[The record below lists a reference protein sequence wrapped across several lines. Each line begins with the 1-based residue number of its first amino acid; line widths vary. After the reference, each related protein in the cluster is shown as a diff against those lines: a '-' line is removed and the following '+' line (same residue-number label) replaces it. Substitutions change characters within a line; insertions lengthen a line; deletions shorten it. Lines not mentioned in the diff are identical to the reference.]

1 MSASDTRKRRQSD
14 ALSENSLPTI
24 SKRPRTNHEEDDND
38 WGDRQ
43 ICTSGPLSHGDYN
56 VGWICALPIEM
67 AAAKAMLDNIHG
79 SLPGDSN
86 DSNTYTL
93 GNIGMH
99 NIVIACLPSGH
110 YGTNNAATVAN
121 NMRRSF
127 PSIQIRLMV
136 GIGGGAPGKVD
147 IRLGD
152 VVVGDKVVQHDFGK
166 TVHDGSFERTGIL
179 TRPPQ
184 EIMTAVSKLRSDH
197 ESSRSQ
203 IHSILSEM
211 LERYPSM
218 AKYAYPG
225 PLQDKLYETTYD
237 HARALS
243 SCDQCDPS
251 KLMKRSGRDTT
262 DPRIHYGVIAS
273 GNQVIKH
280 AKTRDKLAQELEV
293 LCFEMEAAGLMG
305 SFPCLVIRGICD
317 YSDSHKNK
325 QWQEYAAAAAAAYA
339 KELLSVILPNA
350 TPKALTVGTS
360 RAIEQLSLSDRR
372 KALLDSLRFDQI
384 DSRHANIKAAHAK
397 TCRWFLKNPDYVDWL
412 DPAKL
417 SQHHGFLWINGK
429 PGAGKSTL
437 MKFVYTHAKK
447 KAAGN
452 AATIAFFFN
461 ARGDDLEKSIIGMH
475 RSLLLQLL
483 EKLPDLQEVLDDS
496 DYAPG
501 NQSSHLTWE
510 VEELQG
516 LFSQAVEKL
525 GQRRVT
531 CFIDALDECDES
543 QVVAMVGFFE
553 DLAEHAVR
561 NQSKLYIC
569 FSSRHYPYVDIR
581 TGRKLTL
588 EDQTGHAQD
597 LDRYVQSNLRA
608 GVGKQADEIRAGILQ
623 KAAGVFMWVVLV
635 VDILNKEF
643 RRGRIFAV
651 RKRLQEIPA
660 KLSELFKDM
669 LQRDQVNLDDFLL
682 CIQWI
687 LYAKR
692 PLRREE
698 FYFAMVSGLDPEPEN
713 LVEWNPEHISM
724 DQLQRF
730 VLSSSKGLAEIAK
743 SEIVQFIHESVRDF
757 LIKDGGLRDLWPE
770 LGQNF
775 QSLSHDRLKQCCQTY
790 TKVDLSDHHSFDKAL
805 LKATSHEAKALRE
818 SVSAKFPF
826 LEYAARH
833 ILYHADTAA
842 NGLAQDEFVKKF
854 PLSAWINLDNLFEKH
869 EIRRHTQ
876 NASLLYVLAE
886 NGLARLIKTTI
897 FQDQRVHIQG
907 ERYRYPLFAA
917 LANSHRDA
925 VRVLLQQETSSLS
938 QENDI
943 AEQLEYGTDFTA
955 GKHETPL
962 LWAAKRGRVG
972 LTELLIPSGELD
984 LNFQDYKGRT
994 ALSWAA
1000 GNGHEA
1006 VSKLLLATGEVDPN
1020 LSDSRGR
1027 TALSWAVGNGHESV
1041 VTLLQTIEGVD
1052 MHSKD
1057 KRGRTILSW
1066 AAENEHKAVVKLLL
1080 ATDGIDVNSKD
1091 LFGQTPLIW
1100 AARNGKEAVT
1110 KLLLA
1115 TDGVDVDS
1123 KDQSGQTPLIW
1134 AALNGHEAVIKLL
1147 LVTDGVD
1154 INSKDLSG
1162 QTPLIWAA
1170 WNGHEAV
1177 TKLLLATDGVDV
1189 NSKDQSGQTPLSEAV
1204 WCGSEVVIKLLLA
1217 TDGID
1222 VNSKDL
1228 SGETPLIRAARNG
1241 QEAVTKLLLATDRI
1255 DINSKDKR
1263 HKTPLWEA
1271 TCNGHEAIVRL
1282 LRVTGGVGAQPWV

>member
-1 MSASDTRKRRQSD
+1 MANQACILICPPEISTAEMSAPDAGKRRQRS
-14 ALSENSLPTI
+14 AFSENSLPVI
-24 SKRPRTNHEEDDND
+24 SKRPRTNYEEDDND
-38 WGDRQ
+38 WEDRQ
-43 ICTSGPLSHGDYN
+43 TCTSGPLSYGDYN

-67 AAAKAMLDNIHG
+67 AAAKAMLNSIHG
-79 SLPGDSN
+79 GLPGDSN

-93 GNIGMH
+93 GSIGMH

-136 GIGGGAPGKVD
+136 GIGGGAPSKVD

-166 TVHDGSFERTGIL
+166 TLHDGSFERTDIL

-203 IHSILSEM
+203 IRSILSEM
-211 LERYPSM
+211 LERHPSM
-218 AKYAYPG
+218 TKYAYPG
-225 PLQDKLYETTYD
+225 LLHDKLFENTYD
-237 HARALS
+237 HDQTLS

-251 KLMKRSGRDTT
+251 RLMERSGRDST

-280 AKTRDKLAQELEV
+280 AKTRDKLAQELDV

-350 TPKALTVGTS
+350 APKTVTVGTS
-360 RAIEQLSLSDRR
+360 LVTDRR
-372 KALLDSLRFDQI
+372 EDLLDSLRFDQI
-384 DSRHANIKAAHAK
+384 DARHANIKAAYAK

-452 AATIAFFFN
+452 AATLAFFFN
-461 ARGDDLEKSIIGMH
+461 ARGDDLEKSIVGMH

-496 DYAPG
+496 DYSPG
-501 NQSSHLTWE
+501 NRSGHRTWE

-553 DLAEHAVR
+553 DLAEHAVQ

-581 TGRKLTL
+581 TGRRLTL
-588 EDQTGHAQD
+588 EDQTGHVQD

-608 GVGKQADEIRAGILQ
+608 GVGKQDDEVRAGVLQ

-692 PLRREE
+692 PLKREE
-698 FYFAMVSGLDPEPEN
+698 YYFAMVSGLDPEPEN
-713 LVEWNPEHISM
+713 LVEWNPEHITM

-730 VLSSSKGLAEIAK
+730 VLSSSKGLAEATK
-743 SEIVQFIHESVRDF
+743 SNTVQFIHESVRDF
-757 LIKDGGLRDLWPE
+757 LIKDDGLRDLWPE

-775 QSLSHDRLKQCCQTY
+775 QGLSHDRLKQCCQTY
-790 TKVDLSDHHSFDKAL
+790 TRVDLSDHHSFDQAL
-805 LKATSHEAKALRE
+805 PKATSDEAKALRE
-818 SVSAKFPF
+818 LISAKFPF
-826 LEYAARH
+826 LEYATRH
-833 ILYHADTAA
+833 VLHHADTAA
-842 NGLAQDEFVKKF
+842 NGLAQDKFVKEF
-854 PLSAWINLDNLFEKH
+854 QLSAWISLDNLFEKH

-876 NASLLYVLAE
+876 NAGLLYVLAE
-886 NGLARLIKTTI
+886 KGLARLIKTTI
-897 FQDQRVHIQG
+897 FYDQRIHIQG

-917 LANSHRDA
+917 LANSHRDT
-925 VRVLLQQETSSLS
+925 VRVLLQQKTSNLS
-938 QENDI
+938 QDDDI
-943 AEQLEYGTDFTA
+943 AEQLEYGIDFTA

-962 LWAAKRGRVG
+962 MWAAKMGHVG
-972 LTELLIPSGELD
+972 LTKFLIPSGELD
-984 LNFQDYKGRT
+984 LNSQDYKGRT

-1006 VSKLLLATGEVDPN
+1006 IVKLLLATGEVDPS
-1020 LSDSRGR
+1020 LSDNRNR
-1027 TALSWAVGNGHESV
+1027 TALSWAVGNGHESI
-1041 VTLLQTIEGVD
+1041 VTLLFTIEGVD
-1052 MHSKD
+1052 IHSKD
-1057 KRGRTILSW
+1057 RSDRTMLSW
-1066 AAENEHKAVVKLLL
+1066 AAGNGHEAMVKLLL
-1080 ATDGIDVNSKD
+1080 ATGEADPSLPDVGGRTA
-1091 LFGQTPLIW
+1091 LFW
-1100 AARNGKEAVT
+1100 AARNG
-1110 KLLLA
+1110 
-1115 TDGVDVDS
+1115 
-1123 KDQSGQTPLIW
+1123 
-1134 AALNGHEAVIKLL
+1134 HE
-1147 LVTDGVD
+1147 
-1154 INSKDLSG
+1154 
-1162 QTPLIWAA
+1162 
-1170 WNGHEAV
+1170 
-1177 TKLLLATDGVDV
+1177 
-1189 NSKDQSGQTPLSEAV
+1189 
-1204 WCGSEVVIKLLLA
+1204 
-1217 TDGID
+1217 
-1222 VNSKDL
+1222 
-1228 SGETPLIRAARNG
+1228 
-1241 QEAVTKLLLATDRI
+1241 
-1255 DINSKDKR
+1255 
-1263 HKTPLWEA
+1263 
-1271 TCNGHEAIVRL
+1271 
-1282 LRVTGGVGAQPWV
+1282 